1 MVLSGLVS
9 WCQRADSCNGWSVR
23 DKGGEGRNY
32 DHNRKFFLQRKKEK
46 QWRRRLERSEKN
58 VFSQCSGEGK
68 ATIPFLR
75 TNVISEK
82 KHRKRRDIYPIY
94 LGSDGMCTAVAT
106 ILCGGHKNKYPMHGI
121 SGHYFASLVVRSVFC
136 VPSLR

>member
-32 DHNRKFFLQRKKEK
+32 DHNRKFFTKKKGKTMEQK
-46 QWRRRLERSEKN
+46 VRRITKN

-68 ATIPFLR
+68 ATIPFLPNKSNLR
-75 TNVISEK
+75 KKTQKKEK
-82 KHRKRRDIYPIY
+82 YIQSI
-94 LGSDGMCTAVAT
+94 
-106 ILCGGHKNKYPMHGI
+106 
-121 SGHYFASLVVRSVFC
+121 
-136 VPSLR
+136 

>member
-1 MVLSGLVS
+1 MNIILKSLLVVVLMVLSGLVS

-23 DKGGEGRNY
+23 DKGGVGRNY

-82 KHRKRRDIYPIY
+82 NTDTPPKTAKIHR
-94 LGSDGMCTAVAT
+94 
-106 ILCGGHKNKYPMHGI
+106 ILELSILHC
-121 SGHYFASLVVRSVFC
+121 STFVW
-136 VPSLR
+136 

>member
-1 MVLSGLVS
+1 MVGLSET
-9 WCQRADSCNGWSVR
+9 
-23 DKGGEGRNY
+23 KGGKGGIMITTES
-32 DHNRKFFLQRKKEK
+32 FFLQRKKEK

-82 KHRKRRDIYPIY
+82 K
-94 LGSDGMCTAVAT
+94 T
-106 ILCGGHKNKYPMHGI
+106 
-121 SGHYFASLVVRSVFC
+121 
-136 VPSLR
+136 

>member
-23 DKGGEGRNY
+23 DKGGVGRNY

-46 QWRRRLERSEKN
+46 QWRRRLERSQKTCFHNAVEKGRQQ
-58 VFSQCSGEGK
+58 FRFC
-68 ATIPFLR
+68 R

-82 KHRKRRDIYPIY
+82 NTEKGETYIQSI
-94 LGSDGMCTAVAT
+94 
-106 ILCGGHKNKYPMHGI
+106 
-121 SGHYFASLVVRSVFC
+121 
-136 VPSLR
+136 

>member
-1 MVLSGLVS
+1 MEEK
-9 WCQRADSCNGWSVR
+9 VR
-23 DKGGEGRNY
+23 KI
-32 DHNRKFFLQRKKEK
+32 RKKRVFTVEK
-46 QWRRRLERSEKN
+46 GRQQFR
-58 VFSQCSGEGK
+58 FC
-68 ATIPFLR
+68 R

-82 KHRKRRDIYPIY
+82 NTEKGETYPIY

>member
-23 DKGGEGRNY
+23 DKGGVGRNY
-32 DHNRKFFLQRKKEK
+32 DHNRKFFFTTKKGKTMEEKVRKIT
-46 QWRRRLERSEKN
+46 KN
-58 VFSQCSGEGK
+58 VFSQCSGEGR

-82 KHRKRRDIYPIY
+82 K
-94 LGSDGMCTAVAT
+94 T
-106 ILCGGHKNKYPMHGI
+106 
-121 SGHYFASLVVRSVFC
+121 
-136 VPSLR
+136 

>member
-32 DHNRKFFLQRKKEK
+32 DHNRKFFFTTKKGKTMEEKVRKIRKKRVFTVEK
-46 QWRRRLERSEKN
+46 GRQQFR
-58 VFSQCSGEGK
+58 FC
-68 ATIPFLR
+68 R

-82 KHRKRRDIYPIY
+82 NTEKGETYPIY
-94 LGSDGMCTAVAT
+94 LGSD
-106 ILCGGHKNKYPMHGI
+106 
-121 SGHYFASLVVRSVFC
+121 
-136 VPSLR
+136 